1 MTIKNMEVHYMPFVR
16 VDYMKGQYKKQE
28 LSDVSK
34 VIQSM
39 LMKNFDIP
47 AKDYFQIFQSH
58 EDFEFYYDPN
68 YFDISRTDKLLYIY
82 ITCAPGRS
90 QAKKLRLYK
99 ELSSALSAKCNI
111 ASENIF
117 ILLIETG
124 RENWSF
130 GNGLAQALN
139 A

>member
-1 MTIKNMEVHYMPFVR
+1 MPFVR

-28 LSDVSK
+28 LSEVSQ
-34 VIQSM
+34 VIQNT
-39 LMKNFDIP
+39 LMENFDIP

-58 EDFEFYYDPN
+58 EDFEFCYDPN

-82 ITCAPGRS
+82 VTCAPGRS

-99 ELSSALSAKCNI
+99 ELSSALSAKCSIN
-111 ASENIF
+111 SENIF
-117 ILLIETG
+117 IILNETA

-139 A
+139 S

>member
-1 MTIKNMEVHYMPFVR
+1 MPFVR
-16 VDYMKGQYKKQE
+16 VDYMKGQYSKQE

-34 VIQSM
+34 VIQSI
-39 LMKNFDIP
+39 LMKEFDVP

-68 YFDISRTDKLLYIY
+68 YFDVSRADKLLYIY

-90 QAKKLRLYK
+90 QPKKLRFYK
-99 ELSSALSAKCNI
+99 ELSSELSIKCTVTP
-111 ASENIF
+111 ENIF
-117 ILLIETG
+117 IVLIEAE

-139 A
+139 S